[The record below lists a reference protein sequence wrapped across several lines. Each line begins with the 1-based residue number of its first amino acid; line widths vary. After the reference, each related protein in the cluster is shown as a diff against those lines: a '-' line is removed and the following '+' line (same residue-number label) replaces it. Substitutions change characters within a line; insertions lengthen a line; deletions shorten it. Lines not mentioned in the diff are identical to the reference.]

1 MIKYKTLLWKVIDKL
16 KDAKYF
22 NKLNLIWGYNNIWIK
37 EENKWKVAFLTNK
50 GLLFESKVIYFR
62 LCNSPGTFQRI
73 MNSIFKE
80 LLHKEVLTNYMDNF
94 VILAKTKKELE
105 ERMICFLKIAEK
117 HNLYFKQSKC
127 DFNVEKIHIL
137 GVVVRWEEVQ
147 IENNKIK
154 IVKEWRISTKIK
166 EVESFLGFIN
176 IYRQFIKNFS
186 YIVRLLNELKGEKE
200 WKWEGE
206 HQKTFE
212 ELKDKII
219 SQLVLALPKRDGK
232 FKIKMDALGYTVRG
246 VLF

>member
-1 MIKYKTLLWKVIDKL
+1 
-16 KDAKYF
+16 
-22 NKLNLIWGYNNIWIK
+22 
-37 EENKWKVAFLTNK
+37 
-50 GLLFESKVIYFR
+50 
-62 LCNSPGTFQRI
+62 
-73 MNSIFKE
+73 
-80 LLHKEVLTNYMDNF
+80 MDNF

-176 IYRQFIKNFS
+176 FYRQFIKNFS